1 MTWMESSAIAS
12 NTLHTLCVLSETDY
26 DIAVNGVPGGGLTN
40 GTIRSDANGVL
51 AFVYT
56 GGYSTNRFE
65 VTTSDG
71 DSLPDGWETLFL
83 GGTNATE
90 EADPDGDGMNNLA
103 EWIAGTDPGLPSG
116 GTNVFRLDIQPVGTN
131 VRVRLDMRKAEG
143 TGYGGWARFYRLE
156 SLENLSTG
164 TWSALPGYGAITGEN
179 QTVWHTNMPS
189 GGAGSFYRGRVWL
202 EEE

>member
-1 MTWMESSAIAS
+1 M
-12 NTLHTLCVLSETDY
+12 
-26 DIAVNGVPGGGLTN
+26 
-40 GTIRSDANGVL
+40 
-51 AFVYT
+51 
-56 GGYSTNRFE
+56 FE
-65 VTTSDG
+65 VTASDG
-71 DSLPDGWETLFL
+71 DALPDGWETLYL

-103 EWIAGTDPGLPSG
+103 EWIAGTDPGLPVG

-156 SLENLSTG
+156 SVSSLSTG
-164 TWSALPGYGAITGEN
+164 TWSALPGYGTITGEN
-179 QTVWHTNMPS
+179 QTVWHTNAPG